1 MLNINIICIGK
12 IKENYLKDA
21 ISEYSKRLSK
31 FCNLN
36 IIELQDE
43 KLPSKLND
51 SIINEIKNKECTK
64 IIQNIKKD
72 SYVICLDLK
81 GKQFSS
87 EEFSEKIDNI
97 ALNFNSSITFII
109 GGTLGL
115 NEEILSLSSEKICI
129 SKMTFPHQLIRV
141 FLLEQFFR
149 AFKISNN
156 VSYHWYKIHKNT

>member
-1 MLNINIICIGK
+1 MLNINIICVGK
-12 IKENYLKDA
+12 IKEDYLKNA

-36 IIELQDE
+36 IIELSDE
-43 KLPSKLND
+43 RLPSKLND
-51 SIINEIKNKECTK
+51 SIINEIKNNECNK
-64 IIQNIKKD
+64 IIQSIKKD

-81 GKQFSS
+81 GKQFTS
-87 EEFSEKIDNI
+87 EEFSQKLDNI

-115 NEEILSLSSEKICI
+115 NEEILSLSSEKICF
-129 SKMTFPHQLIRV
+129 SRMTFPHQLIRV
-141 FLLEQFFR
+141 FLLEQLFR

-156 VSYHWYKIHKNT
+156 ETYHW

>member
-1 MLNINIICIGK
+1 MLNINIICVGK

-36 IIELQDE
+36 ITELSDE
-43 KLPSKLND
+43 RLPNKLND
-51 SIINEIKNKECTK
+51 SIINEIKNKECNK
-64 IIQNIKKD
+64 IIQAIKKD
-72 SYVICLDLK
+72 SYIICLDLK
-81 GKQFSS
+81 EKELSS
-87 EEFSEKIDNI
+87 EEFSAKLDSI
-97 ALNFNSSITFII
+97 ALNFNSSITFVI

-115 NEEILSLSSEKICI
+115 NQEILSLANEKICF

-141 FLLEQFFR
+141 FLLEQLFR

-156 VSYHWYKIHKNT
+156 ETYHW

>member
-1 MLNINIICIGK
+1 MLNINIICVGK

-36 IIELQDE
+36 ITELSDE
-43 KLPSKLND
+43 KLPNKLND
-51 SIINEIKNKECTK
+51 SIINEIKSKECNK
-64 IIQNIKKD
+64 IIQAFKKD
-72 SYVICLDLK
+72 SYIICLDLK
-81 GKQFSS
+81 GKELSS
-87 EEFSEKIDNI
+87 EEFSAKLDNI
-97 ALNFNSSITFII
+97 ALNFNSSITFVI

-115 NEEILSLSSEKICI
+115 NQEILSLANEKICF

-141 FLLEQFFR
+141 FLLEQLFR

-156 VSYHWYKIHKNT
+156 ETYHW